1 MKKTK
6 NSAWKRVAAGAL
18 SMALVAGAMPANVG
32 GLLTGG
38 NAIVAHAAE
47 YASGQTVNV
56 SSLKEGDILESGV
69 KIIED
74 QDYDLFINNNSMGYL
89 HSTGNG
95 EWNVNAKYIVDK
107 YEQYNSWYRLYLKI
121 PEEENSVT
129 FSENDTK
136 SGISVN
142 GIKTPY
148 GFQIHPPYDYRYLTI
163 TADNTKIIKSVQVI
177 YANNVSEYVELY
189 GNTTHSTQN
198 ATKISDNGWTNINSS
213 KFYIFGQYKQEI
225 NGGAAEMVKFVSVTY
240 ADKIN
245 ISNEDYTAPTA
256 KNSTFTG
263 DDQPLLNA
271 GTIEASKGAFQY
283 ALGTDATNAPTG
295 GWSTTIPERTNAGPY
310 YVWYKIIGADNY
322 NDVAPVA
329 IPVTIG
335 KASIN
340 PSIVIKVGDQTATTF
355 PYNTD
360 YDVSVTADSNPG
372 NGDVTYEYA
381 PKTGTLMP
389 GDNDSWKNVKP
400 TEVGSYWVKATVAE
414 TANYA
419 GATASAVLT
428 INKASII
435 VNPLPQLAQDLE
447 YNTNSQALVDA
458 ANAAI
463 SPSNTFEIKY
473 LVTAENAE
481 APAANA
487 EGWSASIPAKTAA
500 GTYKVWYKVDGN
512 DSYNSIAP
520 TPLGIVEIAKAKD
533 TIQTAPEFNGDD
545 TDATKVYYYQDGQDI
560 DIVFNTPNGAHG
572 QIEYA
577 WKPANASESWVPGDS
592 DWSTNIPKRTAVGT
606 YTLLYRSQ
614 GDGVNYDPSD
624 VCSATIEVQGITTNE
639 QINKF
644 NAGETEILRLD
655 SDINGNVLISRNG
668 GIIDLNGHRI
678 SGCLML
684 QNRTNPIIVM
694 NGRLGA
700 GKDAID
706 DGGGYQ
712 SQWQGKVILSDV
724 TCNTRV
730 WSGNRTFYTL
740 GTTSI
745 PDWRRENGGN
755 RVNSAGL
762 LINLEDLHSEYD
774 LNVKLSNQVRKAIKS
789 IQIGDNAAVDF
800 SGEANPDPVL
810 FYQSGQTVKITSGAR
825 LNLTYKTTNATY
837 KATEDITDAGYV
849 YTFTVPSN
857 NSVTQITAQR
867 WYEYQIES
875 EGDDKLT
882 GIDMH
887 VIPEQARHQ
896 IASLKA
902 DDHEYLSNFDKYVEM
917 TIDPN
922 FELQTNSVYQ
932 YYSLD
937 ANGNETQLNEKPS
950 AVGSYRVKAGIFF
963 YNNGQ
968 SQEYWMTKDVKIT
981 RRNYTNHS
989 GENAVQGEDEMKAT
1003 VTVGNGTNSYS
1014 AYSGEAQIPHIS
1026 ITDTNYK
1033 GNRSLVRGT
1042 DYEVYIKADN
1052 EYVLV
1057 EDDTLLAQTNVG
1069 DYTFYVKFIGNYTS
1083 GVEYEPFAWRI
1094 INANI
1099 NAEGLAPTANT
1110 LTYNTTAQTLVTEGT
1125 SASDYGTT
1133 YYKLVGVD
1141 GAEWSTTIPTR
1152 TNAGTYNVQWY
1163 IKGGINYNDLGSEAN
1178 PAGTVMVTIN
1188 PKAVEDPRIELN
1200 GGAFVYDG
1208 TAKTYDEE
1216 SISVYDGNDLIA
1228 PSEYAF
1234 SHGNNI
1240 NAGTNTA
1247 YVTVTDNVVNG
1258 NYVITETNKYFT
1270 IQKATPTVSIALANA
1285 NGIIYDGEKVETVHG
1300 DAVAGKDF
1308 VINDTN
1314 PESNV
1319 YSVEFYADS
1328 NGTKG
1333 EKLNEAPINAGTYW
1347 AVVTLAAS
1355 DNYNAATNEMKFV
1368 IQQKDIAC
1376 VTIEAGFPTADADA
1390 VTPTGKAP
1398 TSLTVKDG
1406 VTVLTDADYTAEFSD
1421 NIYSTNSAKIT
1432 LTGKGNYKGTKEGA
1446 YSVLTTLDISA
1457 VKDLI
1462 TKITDTNGDT
1472 INADALSDTFVT
1484 KIGYNFTVYSKGKLQ
1499 FSGLETQPEQHLD
1512 NNGWFYTF
1520 NIPTGV
1526 NKCTVTHE
1534 YAYRTQ
1540 QTPADSIDANGDVII
1555 SGYDANVKSEG
1566 NENVYLNIVKVHFD
1580 PVYYLD
1586 NPADKVTVKSVD
1598 NPAPGTSYEVISKK
1612 FFDNT
1617 GKEIDVSKPL
1627 NVGTYR
1633 VEIKVRV
1640 FYGVGEGENRPHQ
1653 DVYVKRN
1660 FEVKARSSENVTVSI
1675 AEDRFVY
1682 DGTAKTAEITVTDSK
1697 RAANAPMVRGTDYEY
1712 GYYTGTGE
1720 ERVWHAYEGNNF
1732 LTNTNVGDYSVI
1744 VRFKGNY
1751 SGEKEVIW
1759 HITNATLPG
1768 LKIVPDEDLVYNH
1781 KTHQVKVL
1789 PKNEGDVIPEGSVLI
1804 KYGDAT
1810 ATADQWAT
1818 LDENAPIDAGKYK
1831 AFIKLN
1837 DSVSYAFASDQITSI
1852 DFEVQKKNIESTDIT
1867 FTYPQFSIQENPSY
1881 YLKCEPI
1888 TAKDGEYDLVK
1899 DADFAV
1905 VTYAT
1910 NKPIEDFPVLINGMG
1925 NYTGCTYLYWDLI
1938 SESDAVKLSITDP
1951 VATVNSSGKGRV
1963 SSTFNSEVME
1973 GVEIVEKGILYVKD
1987 AECATELTLDNVGIN
2002 GIGKKQSESTSQ
2014 IGNQTL
2020 NVIDAGDG
2028 AKLRGYIT
2036 IKYGETQKTL
2046 YTEEVSGTYLELA
2059 IDEAANVNISAP
2071 KATVNATSGAK
2082 RVSATFTFDIKDGYT
2097 VTESGILYVKDEN
2110 CATELT
2116 LENIGTANIGKKVS
2130 TENAGSQTLNVT
2142 DSGSGAKL
2150 RGYVIVSVDG
2160 VSKTF
2165 YSNEVSGN
2173 YADLAIEDAATV
2185 NMSAAAATVNPSTG
2199 AKRVSSTFTFHIK
2212 DGYSVVESGILYVK
2226 DAECTKELT
2235 LDNVGLS
2242 GINKKVSAENA
2253 GSQTL
2258 NVTDSGS
2265 GAKLRGYVTVS
2276 DGTHKKTFY
2285 ADEVSGTYAELS
2297 ANE

>member
-6 NSAWKRVAAGAL
+6 NSAWKRVAAGSL

-32 GLLTGG
+32 GFLTGG
-38 NAIVAHAAE
+38 NVLVASAE
-47 YASGQTVNV
+47 TQYYTVNAPDSVGEATDTYGNKVVV
-56 SSLKEGDILESGV
+56 SQRDVSGTILPVYTATAAQGYKFDHWSC
-69 KIIED
+69 
-74 QDYDLFINNNSMGYL
+74 INPSNQQ
-89 HSTGNG
+89 
-95 EWNVNAKYIVDK
+95 
-107 YEQYNSWYRLYLKI
+107 YE
-121 PEEENSVT
+121 T
-129 FSENDTK
+129 SENP
-136 SGISVN
+136 
-142 GIKTPY
+142 IKPA
-148 GFQIHPPYDYRYLTI
+148 FELTA
-163 TADNTKIIKSVQVI
+163 TA
-177 YANNVSEYVELY
+177 Y
-189 GNTTHSTQN
+189 
-198 ATKISDNGWTNINSS
+198 
-213 KFYIFGQYKQEI
+213 
-225 NGGAAEMVKFVSVTY
+225 FV
-240 ADKIN
+240 AL
-245 ISNEDYTAPTA
+245 TAPTVNFVSDLTYSGQA
-256 KNSTFTG
+256 QALVTAPEGATIYYRYGLSGQGYSDWSTDVPSAT
-263 DDQPLLNA
+263 DA
-271 GTIEASKGAFQY
+271 GTYRVQWYSTANANYAASGSADEPN
-283 ALGTDATNAPTG
+283 LVSGT
-295 GWSTTIPERTNAGPY
+295 
-310 YVWYKIIGADNY
+310 
-322 NDVAPVA
+322 
-329 IPVTIG
+329 VTIG
-335 KASIN
+335 KAAPTANDFTFIPPENLYYNGDPKAANVTTTAEGMGQLTVKYKAANQTSWTDEVPTDIGTYSVGIEVDEGDNYEASNDVIHSDNWTFTIGRQSIN
-340 PSIVIKVGDQTATTF
+340 PSIVISAGGQSVTEIT
-355 PYNTD
+355 YNTD
-360 YDVSVTADSNPG
+360 YEIGLAAGSNPG
-372 NGDVTYEYA
+372 GGAVTYKYA
-381 PKTGTLMP
+381 SKTGDTAP
-389 GDNDSWKNVKP
+389 DAASADWTDNKP
-400 TEVGSYWVKATVAE
+400 TSVGSYWVKATVAE
-414 TANYA
+414 TASYA

-447 YNTNSQALVDA
+447 YNTYSQALVDA

-463 SPSNTFEIKY
+463 SPSNTFQIKY
-473 LVTAENAE
+473 LVTAENAD

-487 EGWSASIPAKTAA
+487 EGWSADIPTKTAA

-520 TPLGIVEIAKAKD
+520 TALGTVVITKAKD
-533 TIQTAPEFNGDD
+533 TIQTAPKFDGDETD
-545 TDATKVYYYQDGQDI
+545 TVKVYYYNDGHDI
-560 DIVFNTPNGAHG
+560 NIVTNSPNGAHG
-572 QIEYA
+572 QIQYA
-577 WKPANASESWVPGDS
+577 WKPDNAAANWTPQES
-592 DWSTNIPKRTAVGT
+592 DWTTAAPTRSAVGT
-606 YTLLYRSQ
+606 STLLYRSN
-614 GDGVNYDPSD
+614 GASDENYDPSD
-624 VCSATIEVQGITTNE
+624 IYSVTIEVQGITTNE
-639 QINKF
+639 QIDQF
-644 NAGETEILRLD
+644 NAGQTEILRL
-655 SDINGNVLISRNG
+655 SSNINGNVKITQG
-668 GIIDLNGHRI
+668 GIIDLNGYSI
-678 SGCLML
+678 TGVLLL
-684 QNRTNPIIVM
+684 QNTTPIIVM
-694 NGRLGA
+694 NSKSTGTIG
-700 GKDAID
+700 AID
-706 DGGGYQ
+706 DVSGGKMANAGAVIFENVRVTGNVWGGG
-712 SQWQGKVILSDV
+712 
-724 TCNTRV
+724 RP
-730 WSGNRTFYTL
+730 FY
-740 GTTSI
+740 SI
-745 PDWRRENGGN
+745 GSNSMNFVAEGSPMTY
-755 RVNSAGL
+755 SAGL
-762 LINLEDLHSEYD
+762 LFNFEDLHAED
-774 LNVKLSNQVRKAIKS
+774 DPNVKLSNQVRKSIKS
-789 IQIGDNAAVDF
+789 IQIGTNNPVDY
-800 SGEANPDPVL
+800 SGDADPNPVI
-810 FYQSGQTVKITSGAR
+810 FYQKGQTVKITSGAR
-825 LNLTYKTTNATY
+825 LDLSYNTTNANY
-837 KATEDITDAGYV
+837 KATENITDDGYV
-849 YTFTVPSN
+849 YTFTVPSD
-857 NSVTQITAQR
+857 NSVSQITAKR

-875 EGDDKLT
+875 EGDYKLT
-882 GIDMH
+882 GRDIY
-887 VIPEQARHQ
+887 VIPEQEKHT

-917 TIDPN
+917 TIDQN
-922 FELQTNSVYQ
+922 FELQTDSEYQ

-937 ANGNETQLNEKPS
+937 ESNMETKLSEKPS

-968 SQEYWMTKDVKIT
+968 SQDYWMTKDVKIT

-989 GENAVQGEDEMKAT
+989 GDNAVIGEDEIKAT
-1003 VTVGNGTNSYS
+1003 VTVGNGENSYS
-1014 AYSGEAQIPHIS
+1014 AYNGATQTPHIT
-1026 ITDTNYK
+1026 IKDTNYK
-1033 GNRSLVRGT
+1033 GNIDLVRGT
-1042 DYEVYIKADN
+1042 DYEVYMLQDGA
-1052 EYVLV
+1052 YVLV
-1057 EDDTLLAQTNVG
+1057 DDDTVLAQTNVG
-1069 DYTFYVKFIGNYTS
+1069 NYTFYVKFIGNYMS
-1083 GVEYEPFAWRI
+1083 DVEYEPFAWSI
-1094 INANI
+1094 VSADI

-1110 LTYNTTAQTLVTEGT
+1110 LTYNTAAQTLVTEGA

-1141 GAEWSTTIPTR
+1141 GAEWSTTIPTGI
-1152 TNAGTYNVQWY
+1152 NAGAYKVAWY
-1163 IKGGINYNDLGSEAN
+1163 IKGNSNYNNLGSEVT
-1178 PAGTVMVTIN
+1178 PAGTVTVTIS
-1188 PKAVEDPRIELN
+1188 PKAVENPRIELS
-1200 GGAFVYDG
+1200 GGAFTYDG
-1208 TAKTYDEE
+1208 TAKTYNADA
-1216 SISVYDGNDLIA
+1216 ISVYDGNNLIA
-1228 PSEYAF
+1228 PSEYTYV
-1234 SHGNNI
+1234 HENNI

-1247 YVTVTDNVVNG
+1247 YVTVSDNNATG
-1258 NYVITETNKYFT
+1258 NYVITETSKYFT
-1270 IQKATPTVSIALANA
+1270 IQKATPTVTIALASVG
-1285 NGIIYDGEKVETVHG
+1285 GIIYDGAKVETVHG
-1300 DAVAGKDF
+1300 NAVAGKDF
-1308 VINDTN
+1308 TINDTN
-1314 PESNV
+1314 PEADD
-1319 YSVEFYADS
+1319 YSVAYYIDS
-1328 NGTKG
+1328 NGVKG
-1333 EKLNEAPINAGTYW
+1333 EKLNEAPVNAGTYW
-1347 AVVTLAAS
+1347 AVVTLFES
-1355 DNYNAATNEMKFV
+1355 ENYNAATNEIKFD

-1376 VTIEAGFPTADADA
+1376 VTIEAGSPTADADA

-1406 VTVLTDADYTAEFSD
+1406 TTELTEADYTAEYSD
-1421 NIYSTNSAKIT
+1421 NIYSTNAAKIT
-1432 LTGKGNYKGTKEGA
+1432 LTGKGNYKGTKDGA
-1446 YSVLTTLDISA
+1446 YSVLTTLDISG

-1462 TKITDTNGDT
+1462 TKIIDTDGNT
-1472 INADALSDTFVT
+1472 INADVLSDTFVT
-1484 KIGYNFTVYSKGKLQ
+1484 KVGYNFTIYSKGKLQ
-1499 FSGLETQPEQHLD
+1499 FSELETQPVQHLD
-1512 NNGWFYTF
+1512 DNGWFYTF
-1520 NIPTGV
+1520 NIPAGV

-1540 QTPADSIDANGDVII
+1540 QTPSDSIDANGDVMI
-1555 SGYDANVKSEG
+1555 SGYDSNIKSEG
-1566 NENVYLNIVKVHFD
+1566 NENVYLDIVKVHFD

-1586 NPADKVTVKSVD
+1586 NPTEKVNVKSVD

-1633 VEIKVRV
+1633 VEVKIRV
-1640 FYGVGEGENRPHQ
+1640 FYGLGEGENRPHQ
-1653 DVYVKRN
+1653 DVYVKRDFDVN
-1660 FEVKARSSENVTVSI
+1660 ARSSENVTVSI

-1697 RAANAPMVRGTDYEY
+1697 RAANAPMVRGTDYEF
-1712 GYYTGTGE
+1712 GYYTGEAE
-1720 ERVWHAYEGNNF
+1720 ERIWHAYVGNDF
-1732 LTNTNVGDYSVI
+1732 LTKTEVGDYSII
-1744 VRFKGNY
+1744 VKFIGNY
-1751 SGEKEVIW
+1751 SGEKVVTW

-1768 LKIVPDEDLVYNH
+1768 LNIVPDEDLVYNH

-1804 KYGDAT
+1804 KYGDKNAS
-1810 ATADQWAT
+1810 ADQWDT
-1818 LDENAPIDAGKYK
+1818 LSVDAPINAGEYK

-1837 DSVSYAFASDQITSI
+1837 DSVSYAFANEQITSI
-1852 DFEVQKKNIESTDIT
+1852 DFEIQKKNIESTDIT
-1867 FTYPQFSIQENPSY
+1867 FAYPQFSIQEDPSY
-1881 YLKCEPI
+1881 YLKCDPI

-2020 NVIDAGDG
+2020 NVIDARDG

-2082 RVSATFTFDIKDGYT
+2082 RVSARFTFEIKDGFT

-2116 LENIGTANIGKKVS
+2116 LENVGTANIGKKVS

-2165 YSNEVSGN
+2165 YSDEVSGN

-2235 LDNVGLS
+2235 LENVGLS
-2242 GINKKVSAENA
+2242 GIKKKVSAENA